1 MGRRGR
7 GSSPR
12 GRGKPGRGLG
22 DQARGR
28 LIPAWAGKTTP
39 SRWPPP
45 SAWAHPRVGGENVS
59 QSSCRFSAFG
69 SSPRGRGK
77 RAVTSDQLLVG
88 RLIPAWAGKTTATT
102 STALRPRA
110 HPRVGGENGQPI
122 ADLIISI
129 GSSPRG
135 RGKPGCQA
143 GGEAAKRLIP
153 AWAGKTDRRCEP
165 SQQGWAHPRVGGE
178 NKESIHVYLFLY
190 GSSPRGR
197 GKLYTL

>member
-1 MGRRGR
+1 MM
-7 GSSPR
+7 
-12 GRGKPGRGLG
+12 
-22 DQARGR
+22 A
-28 LIPAWAGKTTP
+28 A
-39 SRWPPP
+39 
-45 SAWAHPRVGGENVS
+45 
-59 QSSCRFSAFG
+59 G

-77 RAVTSDQLLVG
+77 RTCILNG
-88 RLIPAWAGKTTATT
+88 TTRPGLIPAWAGKTRSLSWRSGA
-102 STALRPRA
+102 RPA

-190 GSSPRGR
+190 GSSPRRR
-197 GKLYTL
+197 GKLHETKLRARHRGLIPA